1 VSEVSLEISLAD
13 LRRLRTL
20 HSPDGL
26 HPGIRTLLPKV
37 LAEVE
42 ELDLLRPAIAWES
55 RRLLEVSGSRVRLA
69 GGSELAQA
77 EAVAGLLG
85 AADELAMAVG
95 SIGPALDR
103 TTRDWFA
110 SGREVEAFVL
120 GEVGN
125 LAVGKLSDRIP
136 QIVGEWAASR
146 GVETSGALSPGGTGV
161 DLSDQRIVVEV
172 ASAERIGVELTSACM
187 LVPVKSVSMVIGL
200 GHGLPTWTHAQA
212 CGLCASRDT
221 CRLRRFDSE
230 PAIARAARSL
240 GCLAQATMGYRP

>member
-1 VSEVSLEISLAD
+1 MPVVSEIPLEISLAE

-20 HSPDGL
+20 HSADGL
-26 HPGIRTLLPKV
+26 HPRIRALLPEV
-37 LAEVE
+37 LAKVE
-42 ELDLLRPAIAWES
+42 ELELLRPAIVWES

-77 EAVAGLLG
+77 EAVVGLLG
-85 AADELAMAVG
+85 GADELAMAVG

-103 TTRDWFA
+103 TTGDWFED
-110 SGREVEAFVL
+110 GREVEAFVL
-120 GEVGN
+120 GEIGN
-125 LAVGKLSDRIP
+125 LAIGKLGDRIP
-136 QIVGEWAASR
+136 QSVGEWAASR
-146 GVETSGALSPGGTGV
+146 GLETSGALSPGGTGI

-172 ASAERIGVELTSACM
+172 ACAERIGVELSSACM

-212 CGLCASRDT
+212 CELCASRDT

-230 PAIARAARSL
+230 PAIA
-240 GCLAQATMGYRP
+240 